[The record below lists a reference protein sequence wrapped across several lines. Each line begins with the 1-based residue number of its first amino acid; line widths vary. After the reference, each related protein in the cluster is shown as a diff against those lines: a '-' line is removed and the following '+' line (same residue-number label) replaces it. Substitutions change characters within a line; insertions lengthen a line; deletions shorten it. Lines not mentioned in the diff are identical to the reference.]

1 MSEHRR
7 KTPQPQGGGRAA
19 TRRATQQS
27 SGRRAAPSHSVTSES
42 PSGPQGGEA
51 PYGGRA
57 AARRAAQRGSGGRGG
72 SDGGGRR
79 RGGGGDDGAEG
90 PGRGRGRGNQR
101 PAKKRFIDYPRAG
114 KHGVRRWVP
123 SWKLVSGLCIG
134 FVGLLMGVASI
145 AYAMVTMPKVN
156 DAAKAENNVYYWSDN
171 TQMVATGGAANRQVI
186 AYEQI
191 PEAMRN
197 AVISAE
203 NKSFEHDKGIDP
215 MGIGRAVWNM
225 AKGGQ
230 TQGGSTITQQY
241 VKNSRLS
248 QEQTLSRKV
257 EELFI
262 TLKVGEQG
270 DKKEV
275 MAGYLNVS
283 YYGRGASGIQ
293 AAARTYYGKDATDLD
308 PSECA
313 FLATLLKG
321 ASYYDPAG
329 APDVDPEQATPAKNL
344 DRAKRRWRWILDEEF
359 KDGRL
364 SKADHDKYRTFPA
377 PKPLKKDAQLGGQTG
392 YLVELARKYFLANN
406 DQGVT
411 AEMLNQGGYEIHTTF
426 DREKVEQL
434 NKAVKKV
441 YDKRIDPKKRPDK
454 DTHVQFGGG
463 SVDPETG
470 AIKAIYGGKDATQ
483 HYTNNADPT
492 GAAVGSTF
500 KPFVLAAAM
509 EHGRRDPEL
518 GADQND
524 SQREKVSPLSIYNGN
539 NKLKIKKYN
548 GEVWTNEKGE
558 EWLQTND
565 GNKSEGNITLRK
577 AMEVSANSPYVQ
589 LGMDVGTDKVKEA
602 AIAAGLKD
610 DDNMANSTVPSFSIG
625 TSSPSVIRMAGAY
638 ATFAASGQQREPFSV
653 TQVKKL
659 GKVIY
664 QHETVTKRAFDNAV
678 ADNVTDVLKNVVE
691 HGTGTPARL
700 PGRDVAGK
708 TGTTDDNLSAWFV
721 GYTPQLSTAISM
733 YRLDDNEKHKNRKFE
748 KMYGTGNEEKIH
760 GASFPAQIW
769 HDYMADAMKGQKV
782 VEFPKPEPIGEKVY
796 GGGASSPKPTPSYT
810 PPPSP
815 STTPSDTPPP
825 SAPASP
831 PSPPDPT
838 ESCGTWDWNCQNDNG
853 GTSDGGDNGGADA
866 GTTGGDDGGTPGTTD
881 GTTAGDGDPGGSS
894 PPAGDGGNG
903 NGNGNGGNG
912 NNGIFGG
919 TTG

>member
-19 TRRATQQS
+19 A
-27 SGRRAAPSHSVTSES
+27 RRAAQQSPGRRSAPSRGVTSES
-42 PSGPQGGEA
+42 PSGSYGEET

-57 AARRAAQRGSGGRGG
+57 AARRAAQRGGGGGRGG

-79 RGGGGDDGAEG
+79 RGGGDGGSEG
-90 PGRGRGRGNQR
+90 PGRGRGRGSQR
-101 PAKKRFIDYPRAG
+101 PVKKRFIDYPRAG
-114 KHGVRRWVP
+114 KYGVRRWVP
-123 SWKLVSGLCIG
+123 SWRLVSSLCIG
-134 FVGLLMGVASI
+134 FLGLLMGIAGL
-145 AYAMVTMPKVN
+145 AYAMVAKPEVN
-156 DAAKAENNVYYWSDN
+156 DAAKAENNVYYWADG
-171 TQMVATGGAANRQVI
+171 TQMVATGGEVNRQVI

-203 NKSFEHDKGIDP
+203 NKTFDHDKGIDP
-215 MGIGRAVWNM
+215 MGIGRALWNM

-248 QEQTLSRKV
+248 QEQTLSRKF

-262 TLKVGEQG
+262 TLKVGKQES
-270 DKKEV
+270 KKKV

-283 YYGRGASGIQ
+283 YYGRGASGLQ
-293 AAARTYYGKDATDLD
+293 AAARTYYGKDATKLN

-329 APDVDPEQATPAKNL
+329 APEVDSKQATAAKNL
-344 DRAKRRWRWILDEEF
+344 DRATKRWEWILDEEV
-359 KDGRL
+359 KDGRMKQ
-364 SKADHDKYRTFPA
+364 SERAKYKKFPM
-377 PKPLKKDAQLGGQTG
+377 PDPPKKDAQLGGQTG
-392 YLVELARKYFLANN
+392 YLVDLARSYFLNNN
-406 DQGVT
+406 DRHVT
-411 AEMLNQGGYEIHTTF
+411 REMLDQGGYEIHTTF
-426 DREKVEQL
+426 DKKKVNQL
-434 NKAVKKV
+434 NAAVKKV
-441 YDKRIDPKKRPDK
+441 YDDKIDPKKRPDK
-454 DTHVQFGGG
+454 DTNVQFGGG

-509 EHGRRDPEL
+509 EHGKRNPTL
-518 GADQND
+518 PADQDD
-524 SQREKVSPLSIYNGN
+524 SVREKVSPLSVYNGDD
-539 NKLKIKKYN
+539 KLKIKKYD
-548 GEVWTNEKGE
+548 GEVWTNEKGQ

-565 GNKSEGNITLRK
+565 GHHSEGNITLRK

-602 AIAAGLKD
+602 AMAAGLKD

-653 TQVKKL
+653 TEVKKL
-659 GKVIY
+659 GEVIY
-664 QHETVTKRAFDNAV
+664 QHKTVTKRAFDTSV
-678 ADNVTDVLKNVVE
+678 ADNVTDVLKNVVD
-691 HGTGTPARL
+691 HGTGTPAKL

-748 KMYGTGNEEKIH
+748 KMYGTGGEEKIH

-769 HDYMADAMKGQKV
+769 HDYMDDAMKGQEAV
-782 VEFPKPEPIGEKVY
+782 PFPKAEPIGEKVY
-796 GGGASSPKPTPSYT
+796 GGGASSPKPTPT
-810 PPPSP
+810 I
-815 STTPSDTPPP
+815 TPSDTP
-825 SAPASP
+825 SASP
-831 PSPPDPT
+831 SDSPSPSTPSSPSPDPT
-838 ESCGTWDWNCQNDNG
+838 ETCGTWGWDCQDNG
-853 GTSDGGDNGGADA
+853 GTSDGADNGGADQGA
-866 GTTGGDDGGTPGTTD
+866 TGGETGGTPGTSTGGEAD
-881 GTTAGDGDPGGSS
+881 GGAGGSS
-894 PPAGDGGNG
+894 PTPGDGGND
-903 NGNGNGGNG
+903 NG
-912 NNGIFGG
+912 GIFGG
-919 TTG
+919 RSG